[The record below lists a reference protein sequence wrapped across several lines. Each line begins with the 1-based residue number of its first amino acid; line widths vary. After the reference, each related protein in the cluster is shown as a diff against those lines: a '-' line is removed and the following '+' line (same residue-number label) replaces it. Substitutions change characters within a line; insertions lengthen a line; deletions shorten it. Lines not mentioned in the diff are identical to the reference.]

1 MIRKLALL
9 ILAVITAFAF
19 VTPSVA
25 QGKRGART
33 DTFSPAGFILQ
44 LEAMAKA
51 LYANGRT
58 KESKTLQAVARSLA
72 NHGKVKSRSKPSD
85 KGRKQSG
92 PRAERKAKR
101 DAARAA
107 ARRKAGSRKNAKAK
121 PQPKKAPKLKA
132 KPPAKKASKPKPKPK
147 SKSKPKPKPKS
158 KSKSNAKSKS
168 KPKSNAKSKAKLP
181 AKKSSKPKAPSKSKG
196 NNTVEARVGKLEKAV
211 KAMQANLKRLAN
223 GMRNRSKAA
232 KPKSKPKGRIN

>member
-132 KPPAKKASKPKPKPK
+132 KPPAKKASK
-147 SKSKPKPKPKS
+147 SKPKP
-158 KSKSNAKSKS
+158 

>member
-147 SKSKPKPKPKS
+147 PKSKS
-158 KSKSNAKSKS
+158 KSKSNAKSKSKS

>member
-147 SKSKPKPKPKS
+147 SKSKPKPK
-158 KSKSNAKSKS
+158 
-168 KPKSNAKSKAKLP
+168 SNAKSKAKLP

>member
-132 KPPAKKASKPKPKPK
+132 KPPAKKASKPKPK
-147 SKSKPKPKPKS
+147 SKS

-168 KPKSNAKSKAKLP
+168 KPKPKPKSNAKSKAKLP

>member
-147 SKSKPKPKPKS
+147 SKS
-158 KSKSNAKSKS
+158 
-168 KPKSNAKSKAKLP
+168 NAKSKAKLP